1 VRARDRRCRF
11 PGCRRRVPGGGELDH
26 VHAWPQGPTAAGN
39 LAGLC
44 TANHDPVGQSVG

>member
-1 VRARDRRCRF
+1 VVAVR
-11 PGCRRRVPGGGELDH
+11 PLGV
-26 VHAWPQGPTAAGN
+26 VTVWVPQGPTAAGN